1 MEFIYYTIAGLI
13 LYAVSDFILNKIEQ
27 VRGARFPNRSIVFL
41 VIIMVLAVGS
51 FSLIE
56 HLTKDQTP
64 AAQTAL
70 DSGAAPKPATENK
83 N

>member
-13 LYAVSDFILNKIEQ
+13 LYAVSDFILNQIEQ
-27 VRGARFPNRSIVFL
+27 ARGARFPNRSIIFL

-51 FSLIE
+51 FSLID

-64 AAQTAL
+64 AQTAL
-70 DSGAAPKPATENK
+70 DSGVAPKPATENK